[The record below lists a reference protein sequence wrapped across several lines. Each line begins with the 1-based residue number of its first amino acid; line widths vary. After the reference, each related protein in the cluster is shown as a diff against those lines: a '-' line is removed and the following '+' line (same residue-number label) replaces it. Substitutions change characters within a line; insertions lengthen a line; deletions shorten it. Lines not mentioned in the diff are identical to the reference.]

1 MWQKYFKGTGQGVL
15 SSSAKSLIAIYHRD
29 CLGPWQVPLADTDKS
44 DDEGGSN
51 PAPPLFSCKQGSTQL
66 ANLYT
71 YAPINQG
78 HLGPD
83 ALIPLSRLNF
93 MQKSGT
99 IMSLS
104 IDAALHWL
112 IMSRKEVAK
121 VLPKLT
127 IRIPGARSA
136 AK

>member
-1 MWQKYFKGTGQGVL
+1 
-15 SSSAKSLIAIYHRD
+15 
-29 CLGPWQVPLADTDKS
+29 VPSADTDES

-51 PAPPLFSCKQGSTQL
+51 PAPPLFSCKLGSTQ
-66 ANLYT
+66 ANLHT
-71 YAPINQG
+71 YAPIKDVLY
-78 HLGPD
+78 HLGPG
-83 ALIPLSRLNF
+83 ALVPLSGLNF
-93 MQKSGT
+93 TQKSGT

-104 IDAALHWL
+104 IGAAFHWSSL
-112 IMSRKEVAK
+112 SRKEVAK